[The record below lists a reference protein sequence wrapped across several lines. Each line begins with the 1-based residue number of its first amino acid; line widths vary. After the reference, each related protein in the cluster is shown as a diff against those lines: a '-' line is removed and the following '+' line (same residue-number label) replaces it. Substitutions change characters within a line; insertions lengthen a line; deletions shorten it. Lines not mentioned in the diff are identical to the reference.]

1 MRYMSR
7 GLRRRRDT
15 DKWEVILS
23 HKDPVTGK
31 AVTTYHME
39 NRKADQKERNELM
52 LELERKGSAIGT
64 NMTVRDFMAHFMAVK
79 EA

>member
-7 GLRRRRDT
+7 GLRRRRGT

-31 AVTTYHME
+31 AVTTYHTIE
-39 NRKADQKERNELM
+39 AKTESRPR
-52 LELERKGSAIGT
+52 RSAT
-64 NMTVRDFMAHFMAVK
+64 S
-79 EA
+79 